1 MPCIRNCLDN
11 NVHHILITIV
21 AAVLFEALGVASV
34 VVPSTGCYVLD
45 NSSYIYDFSSWI
57 GHPFNYEGQGT
68 DMVLRFCKDVQA
80 RSQGGYLDF
89 GRYDKFNYFVAGS
102 GQVNFIQEYFNG
114 DLTNCEQSYDKM
126 GRTAQVDIICGDCP
140 NGQCKGGLG
149 CICSISN
156 ESSCRTIVELAIP
169 CDKPGKR
176 VFEGFTVGFHP
187 RKWEIV
193 YNGMTQLGFEKVYK
207 EFSFSTEQTQVDL
220 YMTAVASLSSLVQK
234 PVTKVS
240 PEQGLE
246 VKLSG
251 SATSGESPTTLS
263 PTILTIDWTCETA
276 LDTPYEVNITIP
288 VESYDPIQFTLTKM
302 CTVGS
307 QSEKGDGTRG
317 WTVFGVISCVF
328 IVASTLLCCGGF
340 IYNTRVQNQHGLDAL
355 PGMAYLSACLETLGG
370 VSHSYTQP
378 EDTNRS
384 FENQASWEQN
394 SDSSQGTWRTTERT
408 YGSI

>member
-45 NSSYIYDFSSWI
+45 NSSYIYDFVS
-57 GHPFNYEGQGT
+57 FGT

-102 GQVNFIQEYFNG
+102 GQVNFI
-114 DLTNCEQSYDKM
+114 
-126 GRTAQVDIICGDCP
+126 QVDIICGDCP

-234 PVTKVS
+234 PVTKVKQLLTRHMKLTLPFQWKAMIPFNS
-240 PEQGLE
+240 P
-246 VKLSG
+246 
-251 SATSGESPTTLS
+251 
-263 PTILTIDWTCETA
+263 
-276 LDTPYEVNITIP
+276 
-288 VESYDPIQFTLTKM
+288 
-302 CTVGS
+302 
-307 QSEKGDGTRG
+307 
-317 WTVFGVISCVF
+317 
-328 IVASTLLCCGGF
+328 LLKCA
-340 IYNTRVQNQHGLDAL
+340 HGLDAL